1 MNALMDLFACK
12 NPPDNTINRIEALEK
27 QMLDALANNDKI
39 NDLLRRAQSL
49 ETRADKSDRRLDGND
64 DTLADHERRIKAL
77 ESMDLSPGAPVQVSG
92 DLDTAAILKQLQLV

>member
-1 MNALMDLFACK
+1 MNALMNLFACK

-39 NDLLRRAQSL
+39 NDLLRRVQSL

-64 DTLADHERRIKAL
+64 DPLADHERRIKAL